1 MSDVVTRLFG
11 DQQGPERLSQPSL
24 TSDDFPTEKVEA
36 LVSSIVASSRPVKPV
51 LQPVPDNAPDP
62 APMDVAKTTG
72 PPQVA
77 ETDATKITLE
87 ETSPV
92 VLVEAGAETMP
103 LPPAEKRETSAG
115 SWWLA
120 LAAGVGLSASAI
132 ALMLG
137 LQRSGADD
145 ASAAKT
151 LATSNTAPLPKAVDP
166 KPEANVRKVQQQ
178 LTSAGPEFVSA
189 DVASRTF
196 EPTSS
201 LDQEQENGSRSSDIQ
216 DFAAVGAPSLP
227 PSVKPSQAPSASA
240 PTQVAVQRAAPPSP
254 SLRTAQAI
262 ANAERQIPQHV
273 HTGPVIPGSA
283 AAMLV
288 GIVEAS
294 GEALTPSERSDL
306 STQIERL
313 LETELDGRT
322 ANIDTPDGNL
332 AEISLVSS
340 RFDQQNIVLKRSDS
354 VALVDDGL
362 FLESGWFAAKDVVA
376 VRPLPDLQT
385 EQDGALAGRGTL
397 FQRMATVTSSYGD
410 RWYLVGQGG
419 VATGYVSAAEVTLA
433 ETFNGPLGRPFEV
446 PSTSKQDDFSLAT
459 TRCRTIEVGLGDAS
473 AQRAEVCRHADG
485 SWLGRAAPEPH
496 ESYPA
501 VTTRHVADEI
511 LTRLDAEHAAEAP
524 VQVGAELNSL
534 LGEGFETAA
543 FEVPTESGT
552 VAVELGERGDQLR
565 AVSLPRAAEIAPV
578 RSMLTISH
586 AWVQARVETELR
598 PVPSAATRMRD
609 GAVAEGQFLEV
620 LGLLGESQ
628 QAEWAIIGRRGVA
641 QGYIQLADLQWVK
654 PRPELEYS
662 AHTRLHGRV
671 VSNRVT
677 ASTQCQTVKLGRVS
691 SLATDM
697 QVCAVPGGGWA
708 VSSDRALRTTMPAR
722 VSLAP

>member
-36 LVSSIVASSRPVKPV
+36 LVSSIVASSRTVKPV
-51 LQPVPDNAPDP
+51 LQPVPDNVPDP
-62 APMDVAKTTG
+62 APMEVAETTG
-72 PPQVA
+72 PPCVA

-87 ETSPV
+87 ETSRV
-92 VLVEAGAETMP
+92 VMVEAGADTMP
-103 LPPAEKRETSAG
+103 PSPAEKRETSAG

-137 LQRSGADD
+137 MQRSGPEN
-145 ASAAKT
+145 ASDAKT
-151 LATSNTAPLPKAVDP
+151 LTASNTVPVPKARDREPVTDD
-166 KPEANVRKVQQQ
+166 RSVQQQ
-178 LTSAGPEFVSA
+178 LSSAGPEFVSA
-189 DVASRTF
+189 DVATQTF
-196 EPTSS
+196 EPAVLAAFEPDS
-201 LDQEQENGSRSSDIQ
+201 LSRASAAEGL
-216 DFAAVGAPSLP
+216 AAVGAPSLP
-227 PSVKPSQAPSASA
+227 PSAKPSRVPLASA
-240 PTQVAVQRAAPPSP
+240 PTRAAVQQAAPSSP
-254 SLRTAQAI
+254 SLRTAQTI
-262 ANAERQIPQHV
+262 ANPERQIPQHV

-322 ANIDTPDGNL
+322 ANIDTPDGNP

-385 EQDGALAGRGTL
+385 EQDGALSGRGTL
-397 FQRMATVTSSYGD
+397 FQRMATVTSPYGD

-419 VATGYVSAAEVTLA
+419 VAAGYVSAAEVTLA

-496 ESYPA
+496 ESHPA

-511 LTRLDAEHAAEAP
+511 LARLDAEHAAAAP

-534 LGEGFETAA
+534 LGEGFEAAA
-543 FEVPTESGT
+543 FEVPTGFGT

-565 AVSLPRAAEIAPV
+565 AVSLSRAVEIAPV
-578 RSMLTISH
+578 RSTLTISH
-586 AWVQARVETELR
+586 AWVQARVATELR

-628 QAEWAIIGRRGVA
+628 QAEWAIIGRNGVA

-654 PRPELEYS
+654 PRPELKYS
-662 AHTRLHGRV
+662 
-671 VSNRVT
+671 
-677 ASTQCQTVKLGRVS
+677 
-691 SLATDM
+691 
-697 QVCAVPGGGWA
+697 
-708 VSSDRALRTTMPAR
+708 
-722 VSLAP
+722 